1 MPALTVL
8 SGIGA
13 KDSYRETK
21 VSIRRQPNEKKPFL
35 FRLERLSSDRC
46 AGFYRGYPE
55 NTGCCYPEKRREAGF
70 FV

>member
-35 FRLERLSSDRC
+35 FRLERLSSDR
-46 AGFYRGYPE
+46 
-55 NTGCCYPEKRREAGF
+55 KHF
-70 FV
+70 FIYFL